1 MDGEAGEEEEEGIL
15 CRQVEVQWGVEAS
28 DVKY

>member
-1 MDGEAGEEEEEGIL
+1 MDGEAGEEEEGIL